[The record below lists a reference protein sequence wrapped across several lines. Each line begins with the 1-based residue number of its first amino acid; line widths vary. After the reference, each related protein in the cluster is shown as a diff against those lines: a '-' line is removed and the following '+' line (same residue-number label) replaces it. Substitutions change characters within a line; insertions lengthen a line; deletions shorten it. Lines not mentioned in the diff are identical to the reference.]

1 MITQYFDTSLKK
13 WRRLFSGLGAL
24 LIVSF
29 AFNISLGSVAIP
41 LSSVIDFIL
50 LRPPIDDSWHLIIEK
65 FRLPKAL
72 TAVFVGGG
80 LGICG
85 LQMQTL

>member
-50 LRPPIDDSWHLIIEK
+50 LRPPIVDYK
-65 FRLPKAL
+65 CKPY
-72 TAVFVGGG
+72 FVILW
-80 LGICG
+80 LGHSF
-85 LQMQTL
+85 